1 MNPFRKLILASA
13 RPLRAAFGSLSRSAR
28 LYRFAINH
36 FTSTPTGLA
45 FGLAA
50 NINAEA
56 IGSAEWTKLSPY
68 VDGDYWEME
77 NGQWRKYRQVVT
89 REHGERMVAAF
100 NALAAKQ
107 GENFRGLPIYSG
119 HPDADPTRWP
129 DERRLGGVMGVE
141 AREDGIYVKCAWNDL
156 GQKNLNEGYLVYP
169 SPAWPYDLRLKAQT
183 GRIEPIELRSIGM
196 TNTPRIAGVPAW
208 TNTDPTLNQPPTN
221 DNDTMIKT
229 LLLKILGLPETATDE
244 EITKAAEAYQAKAG
258 ESATAAAN
266 AEAMA
271 KTEKDK
277 ALAACS
283 ERDQA
288 KADAEKFR
296 KLAINAKTSAAVD
309 GRKLTAAEVP
319 AWEQKLATNF
329 DEAAKELDGKAA
341 ALPNESLNLTQRS
354 GDLSTRAG
362 RKVAFNAMIDPHL
375 NAGLNINQAVDA
387 VRATPDGAALLKAME
402 SAAQ

>member
-1 MNPFRKLILASA
+1 MNPFRKLYL
-13 RPLRAAFGSLSRSAR
+13 L
-28 LYRFAINH
+28 AINH
-36 FTSTPTGLA
+36 FAATPTGLA

-89 REHGERMVAAF
+89 QEHGNRMVAAF

-119 HPDADPTRWP
+119 HPDADPARWP

-141 AREDGIYVKCAWNDL
+141 ARADGIYVKCAWNDL
-156 GQKNLNEGYLVYP
+156 GQKNLSEGYLVYP

-208 TNTDPTLNQPPTN
+208 TNTDPSLNQPPTNN
-221 DNDTMIKT
+221 DNDTMIKA

-271 KTEKDK
+271 KSEKDK

-283 ERDQA
+283 ERDLA

-296 KLAINAKTSAAVD
+296 KLAINAHVAAAITA
-309 GRKLTAAEVP
+309 GKITAAEQP
-319 AWEQKLATNF
+319 SFETKLATNF
-329 DEAAKELDGKAA
+329 DAGLAELNAKAA
-341 ALPNESLNLTQRS
+341 VLPNEALKLTQRS
-354 GDLSTRAG
+354 GDLSTPAG
-362 RKVAFNAMIDPHL
+362 RKVAFNAAVDPHL
-375 NAGLNINQAVDA
+375 NKGLTIDQAVEA

-402 SAAQ
+402 AAAQ